1 MTPLVPNFDEALQK
15 QISKSA
21 AMLRAFA
28 KNAKE
33 VIEIQQ
39 QWSRMIPQLTPD
51 ILHGKV
57 AYLIHDLANLALD
70 WETAPANVGKSSEGS
85 IWTIPFIVNTAIQAW
100 GKLGNATKAEALVER
115 MLSRQDPTFA
125 PSYETYV
132 SLLDA
137 FGKAGDA
144 ARAME
149 WLGRIPTDVKRTST
163 LSPARIHNSVLNAYA
178 RNGQAKEAAA
188 YVQAMKEQWHI
199 DPDSYSYSALIQA
212 WKCSDEPNAKHEV
225 EALLDNIKEQYRAN
239 RQDIYAPN
247 HTVTGIAMSMASSP
261 ESCERMLDDLVQLYF
276 DSSRNK
282 LFEPNARHFMMVMN
296 MYAKHGEPKIT
307 EEVFR
312 KMEGLFRDGISGC
325 RPTYRAFMVVVDA
338 YCKQGTLD
346 AARNARK
353 LLDRLQQLFRKD
365 INNWGFNMVMDAYVK
380 STRDAKYVE
389 ELYHTMLDMAEEF
402 PGTAP
407 DKVTYTC
414 LMKAWIQEGKPGFYE
429 RVEEL
434 LTRMQRSPQ
443 KSSKPDQVTFGVVL
457 DGLVQSGGRGAGN
470 RASAIFRRMLDQG
483 VEPNRVIFNS
493 LISIRGKEGGLEGA
507 EELLREMD
515 LKPIGHQCRPSTVT
529 FNSIIAAWARSERS
543 DECFDA
549 AMRLLEE
556 LVRRFN
562 DGEHLCNPQEMTLTA
577 VLSALANSSKTN
589 KAERVKM
596 LLEMFEQQFRVAPNR
611 IIFSSVIYVC
621 STESGDEISRQDAL
635 ALAVSTFQ
643 KIRHKLVGTDN
654 AAAIHG
660 ALLDACYKLPSS
672 EKDKERVMTEAF
684 ANICED
690 GHMHPS
696 VLYIFRRAFP
706 DSPLLEGIG
715 NDTSMPSTWTRNV
728 L

>member
-1 MTPLVPNFDEALQK
+1 MTRLVQNNFDEALQK
-15 QISKSA
+15 QISKSE
-21 AMLRAFA
+21 AMLRAFT
-28 KNAKE
+28 KNSKE
-33 VIEIQQ
+33 VIEIQL

-51 ILHGKV
+51 ILHGRV
-57 AYLIHDLANLALD
+57 AYLIHDLANLALN
-70 WETAPANVGKSSEGS
+70 WETAPVNVGKS
-85 IWTIPFIVNTAIQAW
+85 WTIPFIVNTAIQAW
-100 GKLGNATKAEALVER
+100 GKLGNATKAEGLVER
-115 MLSRQDPTFA
+115 MLSRQDPAFD
-125 PSYETYV
+125 PNFETYV

-137 FGKAGDA
+137 FGREGDA
-144 ARAME
+144 ERAIA
-149 WLGRIPTDVKRTST
+149 WLKRIPPDLKRPST
-163 LSPARIHNSVLNAYA
+163 LSPARIHNSILNAHA
-178 RNGQAKEAAA
+178 RNGQAREAAA
-188 YVQAMKEQWHI
+188 YMHAMKEQWNI
-199 DPDSYSYSALIQA
+199 EPDSYSYSALIQA
-212 WKCSDEPNAKHEV
+212 WKCSDEPNAKHEI
-225 EALLDNIKEQYRAN
+225 EALLDKIKEHYHAN
-239 RQDIYAPN
+239 RQDVYAPN

-261 ESCERMLDDLVQLYF
+261 ESCERMLDDLVQLYL

-282 LFEPNARHFMMVMN
+282 LFEPNARHFVMVMN

-307 EEVFR
+307 EQVFH

-338 YCKQGTLD
+338 YCKQCTLD
-346 AARNARK
+346 AAHNARN
-353 LLDRLQQLFRKD
+353 LLDRLQQLFKKD

-389 ELYHTMLDMAEEF
+389 ELYHIMLDMAEEY

-407 DKVTYTC
+407 DKFTYTC
-414 LMKAWIQEGKPGFYE
+414 LMKAWIQEGKPGFFE

-434 LTRMQRSPQ
+434 LSRMERSPQ

-457 DGLVQSGGRGAGN
+457 DGLVQSGLKDAGN
-470 RASAIFRRMLDQG
+470 RASTIYRRMLDQG

-515 LKPIGHQCRPSTVT
+515 LKPIGHQCRPCAVT
-529 FNSIIAAWARSERS
+529 FTSIISAWARSERS
-543 DECFDA
+543 NECFDA
-549 AMRLLEE
+549 AMRLLDE

-562 DGEHLCNPQEMTLTA
+562 DGETLCIPQEMTLTA

-589 KAERVKM
+589 KAERVKK
-596 LLEMFEQQFRVAPNR
+596 LLEMFEQQFGVLPNN
-611 IIFSSVIYVC
+611 IIFSAVIYVC
-621 STESGDEISRQDAL
+621 STETGDEISRQEAL
-635 ALAVSTFQ
+635 ALAISTFQ
-643 KIRHKLVGTDN
+643 KIRHKLVCAKN

-672 EKDKERVMTEAF
+672 EKDKERIMSEAF
-684 ANICED
+684 TNICED

-715 NDTSMPSTWTRNV
+715 NETSMPSTWTRYA